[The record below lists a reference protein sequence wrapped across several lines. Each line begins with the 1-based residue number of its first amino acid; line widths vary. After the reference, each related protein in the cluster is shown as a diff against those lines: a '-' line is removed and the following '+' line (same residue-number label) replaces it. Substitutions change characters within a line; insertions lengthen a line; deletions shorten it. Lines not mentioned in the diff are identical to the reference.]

1 MVIENLIYVS
11 AHVVILVNQSQ
22 QTYIMT
28 CHYFIMKM
36 HNGDAHDTSWTNIK
50 SLVSSSTLA
59 ELRDT
64 VTLLCDTVAVLCDT
78 VVVLCDIVAVFRH
91 IVLLPYRT

>member
-1 MVIENLIYVS
+1 
-11 AHVVILVNQSQ
+11 
-22 QTYIMT
+22 
-28 CHYFIMKM
+28 M

-78 VVVLCDIVAVFRH
+78 VTVFCDIVAVFVTLCCNLIGHNYHGHYFHAGALRMNYYVCKL
-91 IVLLPYRT
+91 IVCDIQVHEE

>member
-1 MVIENLIYVS
+1 
-11 AHVVILVNQSQ
+11 
-22 QTYIMT
+22 
-28 CHYFIMKM
+28 M

-64 VTLLCDTVAVLCDT
+64 VTLLCDTVAVLCDI
-78 VVVLCDIVAVFRH
+78 VVRFFATLCCNLIGHNYHGYYFHAGALRMNYYVCKLIVCDIQVH
-91 IVLLPYRT
+91 EE